1 MLSSGMFA
9 RHQPPAP
16 ALRRGRALY
25 VDPRSFPEKSLLCFH
40 TLAHSFIFRIQH
52 FSLLALCF
60 QSLPHSFQ
68 KRGVG
73 INSSQSGTRHS
84 ALIPLQLIQVLSFHT
99 LAHSLAQWAQHNP
112 FGINSFR
119 TLSIAMGVWGVCRHL
134 PTSPRFNV
142 RFTPIPP
149 PGTAARY
156 LVTST
161 IPTLFTP
168 LHARYT
174 RPSFVAAMFRTVPP
188 PDGIV
193 ARANACVFGSNR
205 MSVFG
210 FTPDSLYHTIPSGV
224 MTIPYGADPAPP
236 GESHNFTALVAGSSL
251 PRCPR
256 SKSLKYTL
264 SSAAIASRRGRTP
277 SGSANSVIAM
287 VFGSIFPS
295 LFVPNSQ
302 KNGSPRLLICI
313 PYGRALSVCTFFSS
327 IFPVFGFSLPT
338 KFPTCTVNH
347 SVPSRSNTAVCGS
360 SAFSSGILYSVTTP
374 VRGSSFPM
382 YAATFPVN
390 QILPSRSATSPCGP
404 ELSTLSGYSLNSP
417 VAGSSRPILFASWP
431 VYHSAPSAP
440 TAGS

>member
-9 RHQPPAP
+9 PRRPSRMPAAGGP
-16 ALRRGRALY
+16 ARRCGPARRGGPVRPCASS
-25 VDPRSFPEKSLLCFH
+25 V
-40 TLAHSFIFRIQH
+40 
-52 FSLLALCF
+52 FSATSAISVF
-60 QSLPHSFQ
+60 
-68 KRGVG
+68 
-73 INSSQSGTRHS
+73 TS
-84 ALIPLQLIQVLSFHT
+84 ALSPKNPSFVFIQL
-99 LAHSLAQWAQHNP
+99 
-112 FGINSFR
+112 R
-119 TLSIAMGVWGVCRHL
+119 TLSISCTLFCTQEKNNSFILKRFHTLCAKHGGGGRRGRL
-134 PTSPRFNV
+134 RPSSSPSFNV
-142 RFTPIPP
+142 RFTPVPP
-149 PGTAARY
+149 PGTTARY
-156 LVTST
+156 LATST
-161 IPTLFTP
+161 TPTLFTP

-224 MTIPYGADPAPP
+224 MTIPYGADLAPP
-236 GESHNFTALVAGSSL
+236 GESHNLTAPLAGSSL

-277 SGSANSVIAM
+277 SGSAYSVIAI

-313 PYGRALSVCTFFSS
+313 PYGRAFSVCTFFSS
-327 IFPVFGFSLPT
+327 IFPVLEFSLPT

-347 SVPSRSNTAVCGS
+347 SVPSASNTAVCGS
-360 SAFSSGILYSVTTP
+360 SAFSSGILYSVTAP

-382 YAATFPVN
+382 YAAKFPVN